1 MSLNLKRTGKTSTS
15 KTLAMLGLA
24 VGLATAASAC
34 GGVTDSRESARD
46 KATKATCDRYQACG
60 LIGPDADDA
69 YATYDSCSTVWKA
82 NWEQRWPV
90 AMCASINQGGLG
102 VCLNAIG
109 ATECTTFVDFLATLA
124 KCEVVDVCIGASQPD
139 GG

>member
-1 MSLNLKRTGKTSTS
+1 MTRKLK
-15 KTLAMLGLA
+15 LIAMLGLA
-24 VGLATAASAC
+24 AGLAVVGSTC

-46 KATKATCDRYQACG
+46 KATKATCDRYQTCG
-60 LIGPDADDA
+60 LIGPDANAA

-90 AMCASINQGGLG
+90 ATCESINQMGLG
-102 VCLNAIG
+102 VCLSAIT
-109 ATECTTFVDFLATLA
+109 ATDCTSIIDFLATLA
-124 KCEVVDVCIGASQPD
+124 KCEDVDVCIAPSHPD

>member
-1 MSLNLKRTGKTSTS
+1 MRKTRMSS
-15 KTLAMLGLA
+15 KFIAMLGLA
-24 VGLATAASAC
+24 AGLAAVGSTC

-46 KATKATCDRYQACG
+46 KAAKATCDRYQSCG
-60 LIGPDADDA
+60 LIGSAANAA
-69 YATYDSCSTVWKA
+69 YATYDSCITVWTA

-90 AMCASINQGGLG
+90 ATCAAINQSGLG

-109 ATECTTFVDFLATLA
+109 ATDCTSVIDFLATLA
-124 KCEVVDVCIGASQPD
+124 KCEDIDVCVSPSHPD

>member
-1 MSLNLKRTGKTSTS
+1 MGWKATGRTSKLNLIAT
-15 KTLAMLGLA
+15 LGLA
-24 VGLATAASAC
+24 AGLATVASTC

-46 KATKATCDRYQACG
+46 KATKATCDRYQSCG
-60 LIGPDADDA
+60 LIGSDMGDA

-90 AMCASINQGGLG
+90 ATCASINQANLG
-102 VCLNAIG
+102 VCLNAIA
-109 ATECTTFVDFLATLA
+109 ATECTSVLDFLATLG
-124 KCEVVDVCIGASQPD
+124 KCEDVDVCNMPSHPD

>member
-1 MSLNLKRTGKTSTS
+1 MTRKTRMAS
-15 KTLAMLGLA
+15 KFIAMLGLA
-24 VGLATAASAC
+24 AGLAAAGSTC

-46 KATKATCDRYQACG
+46 KAAKATCDRYQSCG
-60 LIGPDADDA
+60 LIGSAANAA
-69 YATYDSCSTVWKA
+69 YATYDSCITVWTA

-90 AMCASINQGGLG
+90 TTCAAINQSGLG

-109 ATECTTFVDFLATLA
+109 ATDCTSIIDFLATLA
-124 KCEVVDVCIGASQPD
+124 KCEDVDVCVAPSRPD

>member
-1 MSLNLKRTGKTSTS
+1 MRLQMTGDTSNLKGI
-15 KTLAMLGLA
+15 AMLGLA
-24 VGLATAASAC
+24 VGLAVTGSTC

-60 LIGPDADDA
+60 LIGPDAGDA
-69 YATYDSCSTVWKA
+69 YATYDSCSTVWRA

-90 AMCASINQGGLG
+90 ATCASINQGGLG
-102 VCLNAIG
+102 VCLNAIA
-109 ATECTTFVDFLATLA
+109 ATECTSFVDFLATLG
-124 KCEVVDVCIGASQPD
+124 KCEEVDVCIAPSHPD